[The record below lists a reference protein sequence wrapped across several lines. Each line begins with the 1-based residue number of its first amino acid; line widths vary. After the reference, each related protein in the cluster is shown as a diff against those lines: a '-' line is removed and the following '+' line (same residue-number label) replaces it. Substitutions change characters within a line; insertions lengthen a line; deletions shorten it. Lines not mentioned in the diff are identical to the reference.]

1 MRRQIILEIE
11 EEGTENIVADIIG
24 MMRDKVDMN
33 CEFRISQKI
42 LPEKISEEKEIKIP
56 VFFQNSCMRQQGKE
70 MGKAICKEERGV
82 MILFLAMSCGIQDI
96 MQRNIGQLFH
106 GRRIK
111 VCGMNG
117 SLYTRIC

>member
-82 MILFLAMSCGIQDI
+82 MI
-96 MQRNIGQLFH
+96 H
-106 GRRIK
+106 GLSNNQN
-111 VCGMNG
+111 VVGTCEVSGTFNDG
-117 SLYTRIC
+117 

>member
-24 MMRDKVDMN
+24 MVRDKVDMN

-82 MILFLAMSCGIQDI
+82 MI
-96 MQRNIGQLFH
+96 H
-106 GRRIK
+106 G
-111 VCGMNG
+111 
-117 SLYTRIC
+117 

>member
-33 CEFRISQKI
+33 CEFKISQKI

-70 MGKAICKEERGV
+70 MGKAIC
-82 MILFLAMSCGIQDI
+82 IQGEACDNEA
-96 MQRNIGQLFH
+96 RYAFRDEVNI
-106 GRRIK
+106 
-111 VCGMNG
+111 C
-117 SLYTRIC
+117 

>member
-42 LPEKISEEKEIKIP
+42 LPEKISEEKK
-56 VFFQNSCMRQQGKE
+56 
-70 MGKAICKEERGV
+70 
-82 MILFLAMSCGIQDI
+82 
-96 MQRNIGQLFH
+96 
-106 GRRIK
+106 
-111 VCGMNG
+111 
-117 SLYTRIC
+117 

>member
-56 VFFQNSCMRQQGKE
+56 VFFQNSCVTGRMNWSLMFRE
-70 MGKAICKEERGV
+70 MNLGTGITQRKTFRSSRG
-82 MILFLAMSCGIQDI
+82 S
-96 MQRNIGQLFH
+96 RN
-106 GRRIK
+106 
-111 VCGMNG
+111 
-117 SLYTRIC
+117 

>member
-56 VFFQNSCMRQQGKE
+56 VFFQNSCMCQQGKK
-70 MGKAICKEERGV
+70 MGEAICKEE
-82 MILFLAMSCGIQDI
+82 MKTFSMTH
-96 MQRNIGQLFH
+96 IGQQKKYQNLK
-106 GRRIK
+106 GQYI
-111 VCGMNG
+111 
-117 SLYTRIC
+117 

>member
-56 VFFQNSCMRQQGKE
+56 VFFKNSCMRQQGKK
-70 MGKAICKEERGV
+70 MGEAICKEERGV
-82 MILFLAMSCGIQDI
+82 MI
-96 MQRNIGQLFH
+96 H
-106 GRRIK
+106 G
-111 VCGMNG
+111 
-117 SLYTRIC
+117 

>member
-42 LPEKISEEKEIKIP
+42 LPKKFPRK
-56 VFFQNSCMRQQGKE
+56 K
-70 MGKAICKEERGV
+70 K
-82 MILFLAMSCGIQDI
+82 
-96 MQRNIGQLFH
+96 
-106 GRRIK
+106 
-111 VCGMNG
+111 
-117 SLYTRIC
+117 

>member
-42 LPEKISEEKEIKIP
+42 RFLYFFRTVVCVSRGRKWEKPFAKRREE
-56 VFFQNSCMRQQGKE
+56 
-70 MGKAICKEERGV
+70 
-82 MILFLAMSCGIQDI
+82 
-96 MQRNIGQLFH
+96 
-106 GRRIK
+106 
-111 VCGMNG
+111 
-117 SLYTRIC
+117 

>member
-42 LPEKISEEKEIKIP
+42 LPEKISEEKEI
-56 VFFQNSCMRQQGKE
+56 FFQNSCMRQQGKE

-82 MILFLAMSCGIQDI
+82 MI
-96 MQRNIGQLFH
+96 H
-106 GRRIK
+106 G
-111 VCGMNG
+111 
-117 SLYTRIC
+117 